1 MAPKLRFSPK
11 KKTKQ
16 SASSTAVPKVASLTP
31 KAAQTIGTSSK
42 TSATAPIELSIL
54 QYTECGTDVLHTLP
68 AEPVFQIQVRHEAKP
83 SITQRLIASMQTFL
97 TKIHEEDKT
106 MPSSLATLRTENG
119 ILLQITNHEDPAGI
133 GFVPWRI
140 AFYVVGTLQDLQN
153 ALTLLDDFVT
163 FRKENTFEHELPF
176 PTLSFQIHTEE
187 SIAAALNTAALEH
200 EVTLLKPHRFDPFDA
215 APPAG
220 LKVLVAD
227 GWHLS
232 GVFLGQTYP
241 FKDRFEAAGVY
252 GAREEGTDT
261 YVRVLAKTDV
271 GNETGRTWFFDTLLK
286 EILHNIVMQVRL
298 TTSPPEGS
306 PAAQFLGLL
315 VDLPQISLK
324 QGA

>member
-1 MAPKLRFSPK
+1 MHDSISFLQVSRYSGFNLADFAAP
-11 KKTKQ
+11 
-16 SASSTAVPKVASLTP
+16 SARITGDEHPH
-31 KAAQTIGTSSK
+31 
-42 TSATAPIELSIL
+42 
-54 QYTECGTDVLHTLP
+54 LHTHAFALFDKICLHL
-68 AEPVFQIQVRHEAKP
+68 ASWTALSSVFQVLVKTEV
-83 SITQRLIASMQTFL
+83 SNSWMTQ
-97 TKIHEEDKT
+97 
-106 MPSSLATLRTENG
+106 
-119 ILLQITNHEDPAGI
+119 DPAGI

-220 LKVLVAD
+220 LKVLVFSAEFDAD

-271 GNETGRTWFFDTLLK
+271 GNETGRTWFFDALLK